1 MRTVTIVKERNRN
14 DEGQISVDVLTFF
27 SAKITSDASILHRH
41 NFSRELY
48 QICVLI
54 G

>member
-1 MRTVTIVKERNRN
+1 MRTVTIVKKRNKN
-14 DEGQISVDVLTFF
+14 DKNQISVDALTSF
-27 SAKITSDASILHRH
+27 SAKMTSNASITHRD
-41 NFSRELY
+41 NCSRELY

>member
-1 MRTVTIVKERNRN
+1 MRTVTIVKERNKN
-14 DEGQISVDVLTFF
+14 DKNQISVDVLTSF
-27 SAKITSDASILHRH
+27 SAKMTSNVSIPHRH

>member
-14 DEGQISVDVLTFF
+14 DEGQISVDVLTSF
-27 SAKITSDASILHRH
+27 SAKITSDASILHRLC
-41 NFSRELY
+41 SRELY

>member
-1 MRTVTIVKERNRN
+1 MRTVTIVKERNKN
-14 DEGQISVDVLTFF
+14 DEGKISVDVLTSF
-27 SAKITSDASILHRH
+27 SAKITCNASIPHRH
-41 NFSRELY
+41 NCSHELY